1 MPKGLVIKRTMSQSC
16 FLCKEQSQEASG
28 DLHQCLLCNR
38 TYCDAHKGR
47 FQGTCETNHQTY
59 AHDHPDQPNVFPSLG
74 ERERALMTIQSPSS
88 SSPEV
93 PDRMTLA
100 TSPIGMEPS
109 RYHFSFWTGLTI
121 GQVTSKPPA
130 FGEPELAP
138 PKITPTVVEE
148 KDVIGA
154 DIPV

>member
-1 MPKGLVIKRTMSQSC
+1 
-16 FLCKEQSQEASG
+16 
-28 DLHQCLLCNR
+28 
-38 TYCDAHKGR
+38 
-47 FQGTCETNHQTY
+47 
-59 AHDHPDQPNVFPSLG
+59 
-74 ERERALMTIQSPSS
+74 
-88 SSPEV
+88 
-93 PDRMTLA
+93 MTLA

-130 FGEPELAP
+130 FGETELAP

>member
-1 MPKGLVIKRTMSQSC
+1 MPQSC
-16 FLCKEQSQEASG
+16 FLCKEQSQETSG
-28 DLHQCLLCNR
+28 GVHQCLLCNR
-38 TYCDAHKGR
+38 AFCDAHKGR
-47 FQGTCETNHQTY
+47 FQGTCEANHQTY

-74 ERERALMTIQSPSS
+74 ERERALMTTQSPSG

-100 TSPIGMEPS
+100 TSPIGTKLS
-109 RYHFSFWTGLTI
+109 RCHLLGTGLTI
-121 GQVTSKPPA
+121 GQVTSKPPT

-138 PKITPTVVEE
+138 PKINVTVVEE

-154 DIPV
+154 DTPV